1 MDIALIKPVDRKV
14 KILHPA
20 TKEEIG
26 IVVTIMS
33 PRDKRLDGLR
43 NQQAQKQL
51 NLQTKNKS
59 QKVDDLKSDRRKI
72 LFAAIT
78 HWEWGVD
85 ANGEANSFNGESPS
99 NITPLILKEID
110 DSDAAFIIEQ
120 IDDAFGEWESFLQV
134 AETD

>member
-1 MDIALIKPVDRKV
+1 MDIASIKPVDRKV

-20 TKEEIG
+20 TKEELG

-51 NLQTKNKS
+51 NLQTKNKA
-59 QKVDDLKSDRRKI
+59 QKVDDLKNDRRKI
-72 LFAAIT
+72 LFSAIT
-78 HWEWGVD
+78 NWEWGTD
-85 ANGEANSFNGESPS
+85 PDGEPNSFNGERPNS
-99 NITPLILKEID
+99 ITPLVLKEID

-120 IDDAFGEWESFLQV
+120 IDDAFGEWESFLQI